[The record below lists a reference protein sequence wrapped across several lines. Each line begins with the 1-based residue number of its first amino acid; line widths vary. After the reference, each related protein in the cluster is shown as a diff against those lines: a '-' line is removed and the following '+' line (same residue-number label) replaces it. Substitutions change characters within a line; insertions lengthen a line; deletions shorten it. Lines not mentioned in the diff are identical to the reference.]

1 MRSRAFNT
9 PSALRFASFSGP
21 PMASAS
27 ASRSFSS
34 LMRSWWDMSPGSS
47 SRALQ
52 HVARDD
58 QLLDLAGAFVE
69 AEKAHVAVE
78 ALDDGLLHVARAAV
92 DLHAAVGDAPD
103 HLGCVQLAARGF
115 QRDV

>member
-34 LMRSWWDMSPGSS
+34 LRRSSWAMLPRLS

-58 QLLDLAGAFVE
+58 ELLDLARAFVE
-69 AEKAHVAVE
+69 AEKPHVAVE
-78 ALDDGLLHVARAAV
+78 PLDDGLLHVARAAV

-103 HLGCVQLAARGF
+103 HFGRIKLAA
-115 QRDV
+115 